1 MNKGRAASRGAVS
14 RIRPNWERERMRR
27 REGLRAKGG
36 GIGWGRGGRG
46 GGRGGGCGRTGS

>member
-36 GIGWGRGGRG
+36 GIGWGRGGG
-46 GGRGGGCGRTGS
+46 EGGRVW